1 MSEDDISGY
10 LSSDEIILLLQFF
23 QDDTIS
29 LKQDRLSTSILKRLP
44 FFKTFK
50 GTFVS
55 LENAESV
62 YVISEGLPTDEC
74 DVWMQGNNCLFL
86 APNPK
91 LDHLYDEVLNVSSRT
106 HADCYINFIF
116 PKFPS
121 LKEETRM
128 LHLNYVRRFLL
139 APFFNEDQH
148 TRVLQS
154 LKTLEFIPDTNGS
167 LRTASYFYDPRVK
180 VFAVMLPRDAKPPEP
195 FNEKSGW
202 LDLLCKVG
210 LKRKVSRDQFLEFSK
225 EVAKHAENMSKKTR
239 STLEEKSQTL
249 VTHLL
254 NEKSFHEAEFL
265 RQLSMIKFVA
275 SSKASDNLLSLYKQY
290 PCAKQVQDGTLPFI
304 HFHGSISKMEERL
317 VWTTAPLL
325 PDWAVPNAE
334 EAKLGALGVLP
345 HPSLDQVIN
354 HVTTLSQ
361 NVLKDIDREIPEQK
375 RRLLGDIMTEVY
387 TFLRRISGCQESDSL
402 NSCSLKCHE
411 IGKRLSDK
419 SCVLVE
425 DGRVFVRGDQLAFH
439 LDKQLAPYLYKVP
452 LEYGYFQHLL
462 LRLGAVEEA
471 TPEQFAKVLSN
482 LNASCSDEK
491 MHPNESSI
499 AKHAVYGLFTTLKA
513 LQGDI
518 NEGEPANNSL
528 SNIERLYLPSR
539 KQKLERSVDLVLF
552 DSPGYIS
559 RIPIAMYKHLDL
571 LKEYNLTFATP
582 RQIVDLL
589 PAHLTIP
596 SITALVREELHL
608 GCREKKCRAD
618 VEKKCHETNRLRHI
632 LFSPKF
638 VDGMI
643 RILKYQFQKAKLNDE
658 VRGKVRRFQ
667 NELKISC
674 MEMLATELVENR
686 SNTPI
691 SGSQR
696 SKKIDCFVERDEGG
710 IKHIF
715 IKHGVDPRN
724 VRRVLCKEINQLTGC
739 YIDKDSWLY
748 LADILEC
755 ESPEYI
761 SSTLDKAG
769 VSEDVDT
776 TDTPNREPDLG
787 TEVPGE
793 FHHLLE
799 QYGDFYFRKG
809 EFVAYEKDDF
819 TEEEP
824 KYIYA
829 KIVNKVTTKTKPK
842 KDRTKR
848 KQKEESKLLD
858 RYLIDVGH
866 VKKEV
871 DVLDLYKIRRRQTV
885 KEKDDEAEEECF
897 SETTELV
904 PHQGTDRQDTE
915 PEGTGCSTTPQ
926 SKEDCGEQPKPR
938 TLDAA
943 TREVR
948 KKLAEIWKLPE
959 DKRKKAMKR
968 LYLRWHPDKNM
979 DMQDIA
985 NEVMKFI
992 QNEVERLSKGKS
1004 SSRDEGYPR
1013 PSPPDFSDFFKRWN
1027 ERARRQ
1033 RSSYDNYRRHNPRFT
1048 GFASHSRRTYTA
1060 PNPRVAKMWIRQ
1072 SKEDLRSVK
1081 LLLTARNPLYY
1092 LVCFQC
1098 HQIAEKSLKAALY
1111 ALSGVAD
1118 RQLKSHDLVLLAN
1131 DLSLL
1136 PGAPDVTPQ
1145 VAKLSD
1151 YYGGTRYPNGHM
1163 PAKVPAEVF
1172 QDSQQAQEA
1181 FRLATEVLELLEQFV
1196 GP

>member
-1 MSEDDISGY
+1 M
-10 LSSDEIILLLQFF
+10 
-23 QDDTIS
+23 
-29 LKQDRLSTSILKRLP
+29 
-44 FFKTFK
+44 
-50 GTFVS
+50 
-55 LENAESV
+55 
-62 YVISEGLPTDEC
+62 
-74 DVWMQGNNCLFL
+74 
-86 APNPK
+86 
-91 LDHLYDEVLNVSSRT
+91 
-106 HADCYINFIF
+106 
-116 PKFPS
+116 
-121 LKEETRM
+121 
-128 LHLNYVRRFLL
+128 
-139 APFFNEDQH
+139 
-148 TRVLQS
+148 
-154 LKTLEFIPDTNGS
+154 
-167 LRTASYFYDPRVK
+167 
-180 VFAVMLPRDAKPPEP
+180 PE
-195 FNEKSGW
+195 
-202 LDLLCKVG
+202 
-210 LKRKVSRDQFLEFSK
+210 
-225 EVAKHAENMSKKTR
+225 
-239 STLEEKSQTL
+239 
-249 VTHLL
+249 
-254 NEKSFHEAEFL
+254 
-265 RQLSMIKFVA
+265 
-275 SSKASDNLLSLYKQY
+275 
-290 PCAKQVQDGTLPFI
+290 
-304 HFHGSISKMEERL
+304 
-317 VWTTAPLL
+317 
-325 PDWAVPNAE
+325 
-334 EAKLGALGVLP
+334 
-345 HPSLDQVIN
+345 
-354 HVTTLSQ
+354 
-361 NVLKDIDREIPEQK
+361 
-375 RRLLGDIMTEVY
+375 
-387 TFLRRISGCQESDSL
+387 
-402 NSCSLKCHE
+402 
-411 IGKRLSDK
+411 
-419 SCVLVE
+419 
-425 DGRVFVRGDQLAFH
+425 
-439 LDKQLAPYLYKVP
+439 
-452 LEYGYFQHLL
+452 
-462 LRLGAVEEA
+462 
-471 TPEQFAKVLSN
+471 
-482 LNASCSDEK
+482 
-491 MHPNESSI
+491 
-499 AKHAVYGLFTTLKA
+499 
-513 LQGDI
+513 
-518 NEGEPANNSL
+518 
-528 SNIERLYLPSR
+528 
-539 KQKLERSVDLVLF
+539 
-552 DSPGYIS
+552 
-559 RIPIAMYKHLDL
+559 
-571 LKEYNLTFATP
+571 
-582 RQIVDLL
+582 
-589 PAHLTIP
+589 
-596 SITALVREELHL
+596 
-608 GCREKKCRAD
+608 
-618 VEKKCHETNRLRHI
+618 
-632 LFSPKF
+632 
-638 VDGMI
+638 
-643 RILKYQFQKAKLNDE
+643 
-658 VRGKVRRFQ
+658 
-667 NELKISC
+667 
-674 MEMLATELVENR
+674 
-686 SNTPI
+686 
-691 SGSQR
+691 
-696 SKKIDCFVERDEGG
+696 
-710 IKHIF
+710 
-715 IKHGVDPRN
+715 
-724 VRRVLCKEINQLTGC
+724 
-739 YIDKDSWLY
+739 
-748 LADILEC
+748 
-755 ESPEYI
+755 
-761 SSTLDKAG
+761 
-769 VSEDVDT
+769 
-776 TDTPNREPDLG
+776 
-787 TEVPGE
+787 E

-915 PEGTGCSTTPQ
+915 PQGAGCSTTPQ
-926 SKEDCGEQPKPR
+926 SEDCGEQPKPR

-1060 PNPRVAKMWIRQ
+1060 SNPRVAKMWIRQ

-1111 ALSGVAD
+1111 AVSGVAD

-1136 PGAPDVTPQ
+1136 PRAPDVTPQ